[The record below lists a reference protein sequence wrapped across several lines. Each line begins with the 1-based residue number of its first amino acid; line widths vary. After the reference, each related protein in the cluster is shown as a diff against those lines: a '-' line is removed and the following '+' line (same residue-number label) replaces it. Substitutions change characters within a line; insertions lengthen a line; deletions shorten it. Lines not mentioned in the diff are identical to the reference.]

1 MTQFL
6 QGAPVKKLVLFLAV
20 LLALPAF
27 AAKGKSVAYKS
38 GDETVHGVLYTPH
51 GKGPFPALVVIH
63 EWWGLVPWVKE
74 QAAKLSDQGY
84 VTLAVDLYR
93 GKATDSPEVAHE
105 LMRGL
110 PEDRGNRDLLAAVQ
124 YLKSLK
130 NVNPAKIGSI
140 GWCMGGGYS
149 LDLAIA
155 DPMLAADVVNYGH
168 LATDPARLQQI
179 HAPIL
184 GLFGAKDQGIPPA
197 DVHKFQQD
205 LQKMGKK
212 IDVVIYPDAGHAFE
226 NPNNKSGY
234 RREDAADAWKRT
246 VEFLAATLK
255 K

>member
-1 MTQFL
+1 MKRLTL
-6 QGAPVKKLVLFLAV
+6 LLVL
-20 LLALPAF
+20 LLVVPAF
-27 AAKGKSVAYKS
+27 AANGKTVSYKS
-38 GDETVHGVLYTPH
+38 GDEVVHGVLYTPA

-74 QAAKLSDQGY
+74 QAAKLADQGY

-93 GKATDSPEVAHE
+93 GKASDSPEVAHE

-110 PEDRGNRDLLAAVQ
+110 PEDRANRDLLAAVQ
-124 YLKSLK
+124 FLKSQK
-130 NVNPAKIGSI
+130 KVNPAKIGSI

-155 DPMLAADVVNYGH
+155 DSSLAADVINYGH

-179 HAPIL
+179 QAPIL
-184 GLFGAKDQGIPPA
+184 GLFGAQDKGIPA
-197 DVHKFQQD
+197 EDVRKFERD
-205 LQKMGKK
+205 LKQMGKK

-226 NPNNKSGY
+226 NPNNKAGY
-234 RREDAADAWKRT
+234 RPQDAADAWNRT
-246 VEFLAATLK
+246 VEFLAQTLK

>member
-1 MTQFL
+1 MKTT
-6 QGAPVKKLVLFLAV
+6 V
-20 LLALPAF
+20 LLLTLLLSATTF
-27 AAKGKSVAYKS
+27 AASGKTVSYKS
-38 GDETVHGVLYTPH
+38 GDETVHGVLFTPK

-110 PEDRGNRDLLAAVQ
+110 PEDRANRDLLAAVQ

-130 NVNPAKIGSI
+130 NVNPAKMGSI

-155 DPMLAADVVNYGH
+155 DPTLAADVINYGH

-179 HAPIL
+179 HAPLL
-184 GLFGAKDQGIPPA
+184 GLFGAQDKGIPPA
-197 DVHKFQQD
+197 DVHKFEQD
-205 LQKMGKK
+205 LQQMGKK
-212 IDVVIYPDAGHAFE
+212 IDVTIYPDAGHAFQ
-226 NPNNKSGY
+226 NPDNKAGY
-234 RREDAADAWKRT
+234 RPADTADAWNRT
-246 VEFLAATLK
+246 LEFLAATLK

>member
-1 MTQFL
+1 
-6 QGAPVKKLVLFLAV
+6 VKTLVLFLAV
-20 LLALPAF
+20 ITAATAF
-27 AAKGKSVAYKS
+27 AADGKTVSYKS
-38 GDETVHGVLYTPH
+38 GDETVHGVLYMPR

-63 EWWGLVPWVKE
+63 EYWGLVPWVKE

-110 PEDRGNRDLLAAVQ
+110 PEDRANRDLLAAVQ
-124 YLKSLK
+124 YLKSQK
-130 NVNPAKIGSI
+130 KVNPAKIGSI

-155 DPMLAADVVNYGH
+155 DPMLAADVINYGH

-184 GLFGAKDQGIPPA
+184 GLFGAQDKGIPPA
-197 DVHKFQQD
+197 DVRKFEQD
-205 LQKMGKK
+205 LKQTGKK
-212 IDVVIYPDAGHAFE
+212 IDVTIYPDAGHAFE
-226 NPNNKSGY
+226 NPNNKTGY
-234 RREDAADAWKRT
+234 RAKDAADAWNRT
-246 VEFLAATLK
+246 IEFLAANLK

>member
-1 MTQFL
+1 LKTTI
-6 QGAPVKKLVLFLAV
+6 
-20 LLALPAF
+20 LLLTLLLSVPSF
-27 AAKGKSVAYKS
+27 AANGKTVSYKS
-38 GDETVHGVLYTPH
+38 GDETVHGVLFTPK

-93 GKATDSPEVAHE
+93 SKATDSPEVAHE

-110 PEDRGNRDLLAAVQ
+110 PEDRANRDLLAAVQ

-155 DPMLAADVVNYGH
+155 DPTLAADVINYGH

-184 GLFGAKDQGIPPA
+184 GLFGAQDKGIPPA
-197 DVHKFQQD
+197 DVHKFEQD
-205 LQKMGKK
+205 LKGIGKTV
-212 IDVVIYPDAGHAFE
+212 DVHIYADAGHAFE
-226 NPNNKSGY
+226 NPNNKAGY
-234 RREDAADAWKRT
+234 RPADAADAWNRT
-246 VEFLAATLK
+246 LEFLANNLK